1 MHFDSMRVRRP
12 PTQGFGWVDRRII
25 TAGHLAH
32 MNQVEAVVYLVLCV
46 VADRNGISYYRPET
60 LARLVKQST
69 DRVLQALE
77 GLASRSFIAA
87 EGRFVQVT
95 SLDERDPP
103 RENHPESPGPV
114 PGEPGDEDQP
124 PARVAGTIL
133 DALPPPLREALLEK
147 ARARLRPMLG
157 NRAPTLSVVQAMA
170 VSLWKEES
178 SS

>member
-1 MHFDSMRVRRP
+1 MHFDSMKVRRP

-25 TAGHLAH
+25 TAGHLAQ
-32 MNQVEAVVYLVLCV
+32 MNQVEAVIYLVLCV

-77 GLASRSFIAA
+77 GLASRNFIAA
-87 EGRFVQVT
+87 DGRFVQVT
-95 SLDERDPP
+95 NLDDRDPP
-103 RENHPESPGPV
+103 REDRPESPGA
-114 PGEPGDEDQP
+114 PGDEDEP

-133 DALPPPLREALLEK
+133 EALPPSLREALLEK

-157 NRAPTLSVVQAMA
+157 NRAPRLSVVQAMA